1 MVRWTFQ
8 NITVFAEKAVQ
19 TRDMRF
25 STWSARRTFGEA
37 LDSQT
42 LTTLLASPGC
52 ATLGVN
58 ALLDTVPVWFR
69 DAKFVEQVTCR
80 HTQKKNFITY
90 LTISMI
96 SKSSLQMFLSYYIN
110 RMEQQTYNQ
119 STVKCNIHH
128 KIIQCFFSWGNI
140 LLHINFSLSQPLSE
154 VSVVLIICCH
164 NQYQ

>member
-1 MVRWTFQ
+1 MVRWTFH

-19 TRDMRF
+19 TRDMCF
-25 STWSARRTFGEA
+25 STWSARCTFGEA

-69 DAKFVEQVTCR
+69 YAKFVEQVTCR

-128 KIIQCFFSWGNI
+128 KIIVFFFLRQYFI
-140 LLHINFSLSQPLSE
+140 AHKLLSKPAPQLCP
-154 VSVVLIICCH
+154 SVK
-164 NQYQ
+164 